1 MTDSTGPMKPLRRFI
16 RVNFAAC
23 VAALF
28 LHGGARA
35 QSQAQVV
42 TPPAVSLPAVSVV
55 GVAPLPGLGVERD
68 ALPYTVQ
75 TGSGADLAGGENGS
89 LAEYLLR
96 SLTGV
101 NSTDVQGSP
110 FQRDITYRG
119 YTASSLIGAPQG
131 ISVFLDGVRFN
142 APFGDIVNWDLVPEA
157 ALAKVML
164 VPGSNPVYGLNT
176 LGGALVLTTQ
186 SGLTAPGFSAD
197 LRAGSFGRRRADL
210 AYGWNDGAGL
220 HAFAAGTYFEED
232 GWRDH
237 SQGHL
242 GNFFAKV
249 GHTDARNEI
258 EAELLYG
265 KSSLLGNGLAPETD
279 YTDDG
284 PQPALLQAD
293 RSAIYTF
300 PDQTTNS
307 LWQGTLRGRHAFTDD
322 LVFDA
327 LAYVR
332 YARRATVNGDTSDD
346 YAAYVNACS
355 AGFNAGGSPVSGDCP
370 FTRDQGAALAPGVM
384 NTTTTSEHSWGLEAS
399 VASVWRTHRM
409 TFGADY
415 NESRVSYSQDTQD
428 GMVTDDRGVAAL
440 PGSPVEFFSGV
451 DGTTRAWG
459 LFGTDTWAVL
469 PHTFVTGSLRW
480 NASRVDSTLST
491 ADDGRQPSSTFDYR
505 KLNPALG
512 IAQQF
517 ERGFTLYANA
527 SQSNRVP
534 TVIELGCADPESPCR
549 LPAGLQSDP
558 PLDQV
563 VARTLETGARWRPSA
578 STSASLSA
586 YRTDNRNDILF
597 LRAANTQQG
606 YFSNFP
612 KTRNQGVDAALDQ
625 VLGPVTLNLRYS
637 YLDATYQADGTL
649 ASGERT
655 VVVHPGTRIAGL
667 PRNTIK
673 LTASWQIVPA
683 ATLAADVIGV
693 SSVGTV
699 GNEDGFIEDPDGGGA
714 TSVNAKVAGYVVV
727 NLRGSYRFD
736 RHFSVYGGVSNL
748 FDTRYDT
755 FGALATDLF
764 PNGQLVQPHVE
775 PGDAPVAK
783 FVAPGARRALYAGL
797 RFTY

>member
-1 MTDSTGPMKPLRRFI
+1 MTDSTGPMNSSRQI
-16 RVNFAAC
+16 HRVAL
-23 VAALF
+23 VASATALL
-28 LHGGARA
+28 LHGGAQA
-35 QSQAQVV
+35 QSQAPVAA
-42 TPPAVSLPAVSVV
+42 PPALSLPPVSVV

-75 TGSGADLAGGENGS
+75 IGTGADLVNGENGS

-101 NSTDVQGSP
+101 NSSDVQGSP

-197 LRAGSFGRRRADL
+197 LRMGSFGRRRADL

-249 GHTDARNEI
+249 GHADARNEI
-258 EAELLYG
+258 EGELLYG
-265 KSSLLGNGLAPETD
+265 KSTLVGNGLTPETD

-293 RSAIYTF
+293 RAAVYTY
-300 PDQTTNS
+300 PDPTKNS
-307 LWQGTLRGRHAFTDD
+307 VWQGTLRGRHVFSDD
-322 LVFDA
+322 LVLDA

-332 YARRATVNGDTSDD
+332 YAKRATVNGDMAND
-346 YAAYVNACS
+346 YGDYVDACA
-355 AGFNAGGSPVSGDCP
+355 AGFNADGSPVGSGCP
-370 FTRDQGAALAPGVM
+370 LTRDQGAALAPGVM

-399 VASVWRTHRM
+399 VARVWRAHRM

-428 GMVTDDRGVAAL
+428 ATVTGDRGVVAL
-440 PGSPVEFFSGV
+440 PGAPVEFFSGV

-459 LFGTDTWAVL
+459 AFGTDTWAVL
-469 PHTFVTGSLRW
+469 PRTFVTGSLRW
-480 NASRVDSTLST
+480 NASRVDSTLTT
-491 ADDGRQPSSTFDYR
+491 ADDGRQPSNSFDYR

-512 IAQQF
+512 IAQQL
-517 ERGFTLYANA
+517 EHGFTLYANA

-534 TVIELGCADPESPCR
+534 TVIELGCADPNQPCR

-563 VARTLETGARWRPSA
+563 VARTLEAGARWRPSPTTFA
-578 STSASLSA
+578 TLSV
-586 YRTDNRNDILF
+586 YRTDNRDDILF

-606 YFSNFP
+606 YFSNFSR
-612 KTRNQGVDAALDQ
+612 TRNQGVDASLDQ
-625 VLGPVTLNLRYS
+625 VLGPVTLNWRYS
-637 YLDATYQADGTL
+637 FLDATYQVDGTL

-655 VVVHPGTRIAGL
+655 IVVHPGTRIAGL
-667 PRNTIK
+667 PRNTLK
-673 LTASWQIVPA
+673 MTATWQVVPA

-699 GNEDGFIEDPDGGGA
+699 GNEDGFIEDPDGDNA
-714 TSVNAKVAGYVVV
+714 TTVNAKVAGYAVV

-736 RHFSVYGGVSNL
+736 NHFTVYAGVSNL

-797 RFTY
+797 RFTF